1 MSAVRL
7 SNQVAAVIIVGIIGV
22 AGMVVCLALWADWSD
37 GAVIGML
44 SGIGAAVTAAIVAV
58 RGQVKTQEAVDQVQM
73 QVGAGQRLT
82 DKKLETVVRQT
93 NGMSTEQLNAVAA
106 AAADAAIARYRE
118 AA

>member
-1 MSAVRL
+1 MRL
-7 SNQVAAVIIVGIIGV
+7 TNQVAAVIIVGIIGV

-58 RGQVKTQEAVDQVQM
+58 RGQAKTQEAVDQVQM
-73 QVGAGQRLT
+73 QVGAGQRIT
-82 DKKLETVVRQT
+82 DRKLETVVRQT
-93 NGMSTEQLNAVAA
+93 NGMTSEQIGAVAD
-106 AAADAAIARYRE
+106 AAADAAVQRYVAGQE